1 MKNTKEFTI
10 WEDTYFMSLDDLEE
24 WAQDINAQRADF
36 DEEPLTDYKM
46 HEEIEYVN
54 STYLDDERAVL
65 ERIALPEDI
74 LCIADLG
81 LWNGRA
87 SGYRII
93 DKFVDIFDL
102 SADFCRWFV
111 DLWGN
116 VRAQGVHHDG
126 SNSYLFRMWMPGT
139 SDEARENL
147 LDKIYMGEATEKDI
161 SRLTV
166 RLGDYFGKEYGWKFA
181 GRKPACA
188 A

>member
-1 MKNTKEFTI
+1 MKNKKEFTI

-24 WAQDINAQRADF
+24 WAKDINEQRAEEG
-36 DEEPLTDYKM
+36 EEPLPDNEM
-46 HEEIEYVN
+46 SEEIDFFN
-54 STYLDDERAVL
+54 SLHLDDEALNLKEIV
-65 ERIALPEDI
+65 LPEDI

-126 SNSYLFRMWMPGT
+126 SNSYLFRMWKPGT

-147 LDKIYMGEATEKDI
+147 LDKIYEGEATEKDI

-166 RLGDYFGKEYGWKFA
+166 RLGDYFSKEYGWKFA